1 MWQMALDSEL
11 IVAGAILGD
20 SRTLRVIRA
29 ELSADD
35 FRTELGRVVFTAACS
50 LEDDGKPVDPVT
62 IKAEAASNGTALTI
76 QDLSSPK
83 YYSTAAQ
90 AVQGALYTAMRQSVE
105 DGSITTLQDFIKE
118 LERRHSEF
126 QAMIAPLNG
135 G

>member
-11 IVAGAILGD
+11 IVVGAILGD

-90 AVQGALYTAMRQSVE
+90 PSRALYTRPCDNLWRMAVSLHCKT
-105 DGSITTLQDFIKE
+105 SSK
-118 LERRHSEF
+118 S
-126 QAMIAPLNG
+126 
-135 G
+135 